1 MTMTRDRCLDG
12 VNEAPADDGCDPEQ
26 GDRVFGQYL
35 TPIPP
40 PSSILSSS
48 EKASLPSI
56 DLSQDLIERAA
67 WRS

>member
-1 MTMTRDRCLDG
+1 MK
-12 VNEAPADDGCDPEQ
+12 PADDGCHPEQ
-26 GDRVFGQYL
+26 GDRVFGQCL

-48 EKASLPSI
+48 EKVSLPSI